1 MTVKMN
7 LCLELVP
14 QFVVRWPLHV
24 TAQQLD
30 LLHPERQTKGR
41 CYFEI
46 QAFRLGWTQT
56 KSGSPVKNHRVAP
69 SCGASWPVCVKGCT
83 F

>member
-1 MTVKMN
+1 MPHRRGKRLFRVIATSTGSDDGLMAVKMN

-24 TAQQLD
+24 SAQQLD

-41 CYFEI
+41 CYFKM
-46 QAFRLGWTQT
+46 QAMLLG
-56 KSGSPVKNHRVAP
+56 
-69 SCGASWPVCVKGCT
+69 
-83 F
+83 